1 MRLSPK
7 QQRALAA
14 LLTSPTLGEAA
25 KQANLGQATLFR
37 YLQEPAFQESY
48 RAARREI
55 VQHAMAKIQHATE
68 EAVEV
73 LVGLMKDKNT
83 PSGSRI
89 SAARTIL
96 DTTFRAIELE
106 DLGARLTVL
115 ESLQKNDG
123 RESRGFSAHG

>member
-1 MRLSPK
+1 MGEFPSSGLS
-7 QQRALAA
+7 
-14 LLTSPTLGEAA
+14 
-25 KQANLGQATLFR
+25 
-37 YLQEPAFQESY
+37 LQ
-48 RAARREI
+48 
-55 VQHAMAKIQHATE
+55 
-68 EAVEV
+68 V